1 MMIDYENRLLAFG
14 KRVAE
19 LRKQSKMTQEA
30 LALKSGLDR
39 SYLSGVE
46 RGQRNIA
53 LVNIFKLAE
62 ALEIEPEVFFQSEPN
77 TTVFK

>member
-1 MMIDYENRLLAFG
+1 MIDYKHKLLAFG
-14 KRVAE
+14 NKVAE

-30 LALKSGLDR
+30 LAFKSGLDR

-46 RGQRNIA
+46 RGQRNVA

-62 ALEIEPEVFFQSEPN
+62 ALEIEPGEFFS
-77 TTVFK
+77 FD